1 MLHRVF
7 SLLVVALT
15 CLAVVSSGL
24 NAQDKKGSKGSK
36 VTKESKAPTSPL
48 QETVGKLISPDK
60 TWDPGYKKA
69 ADVVL
74 EELLKDPKGSI
85 TGIVDIVS
93 ARFTDYKARMALHM
107 LLVHLGGDAKLRPEA
122 AKTLAATLNGD
133 RPKEVQGFIVREM
146 QWVGG
151 EKQTPVIGKLL
162 LDTDVGENA
171 AQCLLAI
178 KSGAAEQFRA
188 ALPKATA
195 GKQRTTIVHGL
206 GTLKDKESTGALA
219 KYLTDENRDTRLNAA
234 WALANI
240 ADAKSAKSL
249 LKLADGAKGYERDN
263 ATISCFLLAENLAA
277 AGDKVGARN
286 IYAHINETRTDDGER
301 FVKDAAVKGLANLDG
316 TKGAKE
322 EKTPAPK
329 R

>member
-7 SLLVVALT
+7 SLLVVAMT

-178 KSGAAEQFRA
+178 KSGVPSSSGQLCPRRRPASRTQRSARPGHPQGQGIDR
-188 ALPKATA
+188 LPR
-195 GKQRTTIVHGL
+195 QVPDRREPRHP
-206 GTLKDKESTGALA
+206 
-219 KYLTDENRDTRLNAA
+219 LNAA

-240 ADAKSAKSL
+240 ADAKGAKSL
-249 LKLADGAKGYERDN
+249 LKLADGAKGDERDN

-277 AGDKVGARN
+277 AGDKARPR
-286 IYAHINETRTDDGER
+286 YHAHM
-301 FVKDAAVKGLANLDG
+301 DG
-316 TKGAKE
+316 T
-322 EKTPAPK
+322 APTTESVL
-329 R
+329 